1 MIVIVSVG
9 SPALAAY
16 SLVLTSLN
24 ARLVYRRA
32 QRITHESKNAV
43 ARALIALQQTPL
55 ELTKDDRL
63 LAFIPTN
70 DQWRHEIVDRLN
82 RRNAW
87 SVATGSS
94 VAWVVVAFTFT
105 LVDSFVSL
113 SGTTNSPASDGLA
126 VGTLWLWLLCLV
138 IGWLWVP
145 TFTCGELKSAIG
157 HANKKAAKK
166 AAKRIKQKAT
176 KAYASAKAKVANRL
190 PRRVPILKGSKKPV
204 DPVLE
209 IDEDNEKVKPGSIN
223 EDTQPSP
230 LPNTTHHQSTVSF
243 QAPTESQHDH
253 GHLTVSGN
261 PTANPSAVSL
271 PRSAAIHSIGAQ
283 SSIHPETDRLLIPKD
298 DFGSL
303 NRDERRLAATF
314 NYSRIMR
321 YLVLVDDVLRAL
333 GKLAREKEEVGLSR
347 NRLILEVV
355 SLILHRKSDPSPR
368 FLPSPRG
375 PLCSHRE
382 RSSRCSTRRSPLS
395 LSSVEP
401 PPLPRS
407 S

>member
-1 MIVIVSVG
+1 MG

-16 SLVLTSLN
+16 SLILTSLN
-24 ARLVYRRA
+24 ARLIYRRA
-32 QRITHESKNAV
+32 QRIKHDSKNDV
-43 ARALIALQQTPL
+43 ARALISLQQTPL
-55 ELTKDDRL
+55 ELTKDERL
-63 LAFIPTN
+63 LAFIPIN
-70 DQWRHEIVDRLN
+70 DQWRNEIVDRLN
-82 RRNAW
+82 RRNGW

-94 VAWVVVAFTFT
+94 VAWVVIAFTFT
-105 LVDSFVSL
+105 LIDSFVSL
-113 SGTTNSPASDGLA
+113 SGSDDSGASDGLA

-166 AAKRIKQKAT
+166 AAKRIKQKAS
-176 KAYASAKAKVANRL
+176 KAYTSAKNKINNRI

-209 IDEDNEKVKPGSIN
+209 DDEDNEKVKPESIE
-223 EDTQPSP
+223 EDTQPNP
-230 LPNTTHHQSTVSF
+230 LPNPTHHQSTVSF
-243 QAPTESQHDH
+243 QVPTESQHGH
-253 GHLTVSGN
+253 GHHSVRGN

-271 PRSAAIHSIGAQ
+271 PRSVAMQSIAQ

-298 DFGSL
+298 AFGSL
-303 NRDERRLAATF
+303 NRDELRLAATF

-333 GKLAREKEEVGLSR
+333 DRLTREKDEVGLSR
-347 NRLILEVV
+347 KRLILEVV
-355 SLILHRKSDPSPR
+355 SLILNRKSGPSLK
-368 FLPSPRG
+368 FLSSLRG
-375 PLCSHRE
+375 ALCSHLE
-382 RSSRCSTRRSPLS
+382 PSSRCSTRRSSPL
-395 LSSVEP
+395 LSSAEQLP
-401 PPLPRS
+401 QPRS